1 MARKK
6 AASRTPMKSVAKAV
20 APSTKQLSLDFEGR
34 TTATQKTGKSRA
46 KAPRVR
52 KAPASIDIPEKP
64 EG

>member
-1 MARKK
+1 MVRKN
-6 AASRTPMKSVAKAV
+6 AVSRPPMKSVAKA
-20 APSTKQLSLDFEGR
+20 ATPEQLDLDFECRG
-34 TTATQKTGKSRA
+34 AAAQKTGKSRA